1 MAVTRVQQSISSP
14 TVKIPRQDTS
24 LTIRLPE
31 MFVLFLSGEP
41 IVNRHYK
48 SVKELSEAWIS
59 RECYFDER
67 GRRRLQKTDFA
78 YFCSIAAPDAEP
90 EELRTVIDWGNWVFP
105 FDDLFD
111 NGSLKDDPER
121 AQILVEDLRAGMAD
135 EAGQRPVLS
144 DYPIVQVHNS
154 VWHRITQAQ
163 PIGIRRRFARAMNDY
178 CTGCLAQVRSCSK
191 GELPSL
197 EEMLCLRRQSAGV
210 SPLFALVEYAHKLDI
225 PDHVFECKSIQ
236 EIERIGT
243 DLVLLQNDLLSYCK
257 EEKEGVSHNLV
268 AICRHNGMPAQVAF
282 NHVGEMLI
290 ERYRDWYLALAALP
304 TWGERVDADVQEYIR
319 GVQNVVRANLHWSFR
334 SGRYFGKANDQVRK
348 TGMVTVRGNNADFK
362 LSMA

>member
-1 MAVTRVQQSISSP
+1 MAVTRVQQSVSSP
-14 TVKIPRQDTS
+14 TVKTPRRDTS
-24 LTIRLPE
+24 LSIRLPE

-41 IVNRHYK
+41 TVNRHYK
-48 SVKELSEAWIS
+48 CVKELSEAWIS

-67 GRRRLQKTDFA
+67 AQRRLQKTDFA

-121 AQILVEDLRAGMAD
+121 AQVLVEDLRAGMAD
-135 EAGQRPVLS
+135 ETGQRPVLS

-154 VWHRITQAQ
+154 VWHRITQVR
-163 PIGIRRRFARAMNDY
+163 IRRRFARAMNDY

-197 EEMLCLRRQSAGV
+197 EEMLSLRRQSAGV

-225 PDHVFECKSIQ
+225 PEHVFECKSIQ

-243 DLVLLQNDLLSYCK
+243 DLVLLGIQ
-257 EEKEGVSHNLV
+257 KEGVSHNLV

-304 TWGERVDADVQEYIR
+304 TWGERIDADVQEYIR

-348 TGMVTVRGNNADFK
+348 TGIVTVRSNNADFK